1 MFLINLL
8 EGQDWTGT
16 ATTQN
21 FIKKNIAGIFLQ
33 RRGEVETTYL
43 GQMKNNTDFKL

>member
-21 FIKKNIAGIFLQ
+21 FIKKILLEFFS
-33 RRGEVETTYL
+33 REEE
-43 GQMKNNTDFKL
+43 K